1 MEKFWGFAIFGI
13 LIALLLLSWY
23 HENFVGVSAFSF
35 FIGCCVGA
43 IAQYNLMVD
52 FLGKDSIGR
61 KERKEKD

>member
-13 LIALLLLSWY
+13 LIALLGFAWY
-23 HENFVGVSAFSF
+23 HEKLPVVAAFSF
-35 FIGCCVGA
+35 LIGCGVGA